1 MSKHMN
7 KNGFPFLL
15 KSARVSAGLSRE
27 LLSDLSAI
35 PLSRIIKFEIGS
47 KSPSLQEVATLGKA
61 IGVPVETLFGEPVS
75 QTDGV
80 FFDAKSSVERLI
92 HSGNH

>member
-27 LLSDLSAI
+27 LLSELSAI
-35 PLSRIIKFEIGS
+35 PLSSIIKFETGS
-47 KSPSLQEVATLGKA
+47 KSPSAQEVISLSKTLG
-61 IGVPVETLFGEPVS
+61 VPAETLMGEPVP

>member
-7 KNGFPFLL
+7 KNSFHFLL

-47 KSPSLQEVATLGKA
+47 KSPLVTRSCNV
-61 IGVPVETLFGEPVS
+61 GE
-75 QTDGV
+75 GHWR
-80 FFDAKSSVERLI
+80 AY
-92 HSGNH
+92 